1 MVFAMRAAVLFLC
14 GIVLLINSGC
24 ESTESMPQRMRE
36 RFATPEPKTRIFE
49 ADARSVFEAA
59 QLAVK
64 RLDFQVSRAA
74 FNQGIVKGY
83 SRLQPGDTFG
93 KARQYTIDVRITPL
107 DDKRIELAVI
117 LREQAESAS
126 FAGATDI
133 PLREHALYD
142 SYFAAFEQALREKAG
157 AATPSPDPK

>member
-1 MVFAMRAAVLFLC
+1 MRAAVILL
-14 GIVLLINSGC
+14 GAIVLLINSGC

-36 RFATPEPKTRIFE
+36 RFAAPEPKTRIFD
-49 ADARSVFEAA
+49 ADARAVFEAA
-59 QLAVK
+59 QLAVR

-74 FNQGIVKGY
+74 FAQGIVKGY

-93 KARQYTIDVRITPL
+93 KARQYAIDIHLTPL
-107 DDKRIELAVI
+107 DEKRIEVAVV

-142 SYFAAFEQALREKAG
+142 SYFAAFEQALREKTASP
-157 AATPSPDPK
+157 AAPSTGN

>member
-1 MVFAMRAAVLFLC
+1 MIFFMRAAAILLC
-14 GIVLLINSGC
+14 GMALLINSGC
-24 ESTESMPQRMRE
+24 ESTESMPRRVRE
-36 RFATPEPKTRIFE
+36 RFAAPEPKTRVFD
-49 ADARSVFEAA
+49 ADARAVFEAA
-59 QLAVK
+59 QLAVR

-74 FNQGIVKGY
+74 FAQGIVKGY
-83 SRLQPGDTFG
+83 SRLQPGDTFD

-126 FAGATDI
+126 FSGATDI
-133 PLREHALYD
+133 PLHEHALYD

-157 AATPSPDPK
+157 ATR